1 MADNK
6 QYITRNQE
14 GGSVMISEDVIG
26 DIVSNAIKEVEGV
39 VELNVK
45 PGADI
50 AEIIGKKNWA
60 KGMKVAIGEDNSLM
74 IDCNISI
81 GYNQSVVEISKAVQ
95 EAISSAVESMVGI
108 SVTAVNVNVCGIV
121 RQ

>member
-1 MADNK
+1 MAESK
-6 QYITRNQE
+6 QYIIQNQA

-26 DIVSNAIKEVEGV
+26 DIVSNAIKEVDGI

-50 AEIIGKKNWA
+50 AEIIGKKNWG
-60 KGMKVAIGEDNSLM
+60 KGVKITIGADNSLA

-81 GYNQSVVEISKAVQ
+81 GYNQNVVQISKTVQ
-95 EAISSAVESMVGI
+95 EAIAGAVESMVGV
-108 SVTAVNVNVCGIV
+108 SVASVNINVCGIV